1 VNVER
6 VKPTDRGRVEA
17 CARMMAASEPWVTL
31 QRSFEASVRTLG
43 DSGKE
48 LYAVSDGEGI
58 EGFVLLDMRGPLAGY
73 LQSICVRP
81 DRRSRGLGTALIRWV
96 EDRVFRESPNVF
108 LCVSSFNDRAR
119 RLYERLGYE
128 VVGELPAFI
137 VRGHDE
143 VLYRK
148 TRGPWAEFG
157 VSQVERGDT

>member
-1 VNVER
+1 
-6 VKPTDRGRVEA
+6 
-17 CARMMAASEPWVTL
+17 MMAASEPWVTL

-81 DRRSRGLGTALIRWV
+81 DRRSRGLGTALIQWV
-96 EDRVFRESPNVF
+96 EDRVFLESPNVF

-143 VLYRK
+143 VLYRR

>member
-1 VNVER
+1 VDVER
-6 VKPTDRGRVEA
+6 VSPTDQARVEA

-31 QRSFEASVRTLG
+31 QRSLEASVRTLG

-48 LYAVSDGEGI
+48 LYAVSDGDGI
-58 EGFVLLDMRGPLAGY
+58 VGFALLDMRGPLAGY
-73 LQSICVRP
+73 VQSVCVRP
-81 DRRSRGLGTALIRWV
+81 DQRSRGLGTALIEWV
-96 EDRVFRESPNVF
+96 EDRVYRESPNVF
-108 LCVSSFNDRAR
+108 LCVSSFNGRAR

-128 VVGELPAFI
+128 VVGELSAFI

-157 VSQVERGDT
+157 ALRVEK

>member
-1 VNVER
+1 MDVER
-6 VKPTDRGRVEA
+6 VSPTDQARVEA

-31 QRSFEASVRTLG
+31 QRSLEASVRTLG

-48 LYAVSDGEGI
+48 LYAVSDGDGI
-58 EGFVLLDMRGPLAGY
+58 VGFALLDMRGPLAGY
-73 LQSICVRP
+73 VQSVCVRP
-81 DRRSRGLGTALIRWV
+81 DQRSRGLGTALIEWV
-96 EDRVFRESPNVF
+96 EDRVYRESPNVF
-108 LCVSSFNDRAR
+108 LCVSSFNGRAR

-128 VVGELPAFI
+128 VVGELSAFI

-157 VSQVERGDT
+157 ALRVEK

>member
-1 VNVER
+1 MRVDVER
-6 VKPTDRGRVEA
+6 VSSTDRARVEA

-31 QRSFEASVRTLG
+31 RRSFEASVRTLG
-43 DSGKE
+43 DPGKE
-48 LYAVSDGEGI
+48 LYAVSDGGETA
-58 EGFVLLDMRGPLAGY
+58 GFVLLDMRGPLCGY
-73 LQSICVRP
+73 IQSVCVCP
-81 DRRSRGLGTALIRWV
+81 AQRSRGLGTALIQWV

-128 VVGELPAFI
+128 VVGGLSAFI

-157 VSQVERGDT
+157 ALRDER

>member
-1 VNVER
+1 MRVDVER
-6 VKPTDRGRVEA
+6 VSPTDQARVEA

-31 QRSFEASVRTLG
+31 QRSLEASVRTLG

-48 LYAVSDGEGI
+48 LYAVSDGDGI
-58 EGFVLLDMRGPLAGY
+58 VGFALLDMRGPLAGY
-73 LQSICVRP
+73 VQSVCVRP
-81 DRRSRGLGTALIRWV
+81 DQRSRGLGTALIEWV
-96 EDRVFRESPNVF
+96 EDRVYRESPNVF
-108 LCVSSFNDRAR
+108 LCVSSFNGRAR

-128 VVGELPAFI
+128 VVGELSAFI

-157 VSQVERGDT
+157 ALRVEK